1 MALSIGRTRI
11 IVHPLALLYPLAA
24 CMLGAGMDA
33 LALMIALT
41 VHEGAHLLAAQGLGI
56 GIARMRLTPFGAA
69 MDMDNLY
76 GLSPLRLL
84 AVAVAGPLSNAFA
97 LLTTAALTHW
107 RMLSP
112 AFALVFIQTNL
123 ALLAFNLLP
132 ALPLDGG
139 RMAYA
144 LLSLKFSRERALS
157 FGIWMGRAV
166 AVALLCACVALALQW
181 RRVNLSFIFAAVF
194 IWASAAD
201 ERQALADTKAKAV
214 LGALRRID
222 GPMPARLWAVS
233 ADCAAQAALRVA
245 RPDALTLY
253 AVYKDNRLSSI
264 TDDRR
269 LLEIVLARGSD
280 GRVRD
285 ATARPHPPGRAS

>member
-1 MALSIGRTRI
+1 MSLSVGRTRI

-24 CMLGAGMDA
+24 CMLGAGTDA

-41 VHEGAHLLAAQGLGI
+41 VHEGAHLLAARGLGV
-56 GIARMRLTPFGAA
+56 GIARLRLTPFGAA
-69 MDMDNLY
+69 MVMDNPY

-84 AVAVAGPLSNAFA
+84 AVAVAGPLSNALA
-97 LLTTAALTHW
+97 LLTAAALTHW

-112 AFALVFIQTNL
+112 AFALVFIRTNL

-144 LLSLKFSRERALS
+144 LLSVKFSRERALS
-157 FGIWMGRAV
+157 LGIWTGRAV
-166 AVALLCACVALALQW
+166 AVALLCACVALALRG
-181 RRVNLSFIFAAVF
+181 RRVNLSFLFAAVF

-201 ERQALADTKAKAV
+201 ERQALADSKAAAV

-222 GPMPARLWAVS
+222 GPLPVRLWAVS

-269 LLEIVLARGSD
+269 LLETVLARGSD

-285 ATARPHPPGRAS
+285 ATARPHPPGKVS